1 MSIQSVNN
9 NNYQNQNSEKS
20 DFQTFTADAKARQSA
35 LSSGDQDQVT
45 LSESALSMSAAV
57 GNVLKNLLAMNSREL
72 GIIHRLQPSTVKVLL
87 HQTEP

>member
-20 DFQTFTADAKARQSA
+20 NFQTFTADANVHQSA

-45 LSESALSMSAAV
+45 LSESALSTSAAV
-57 GNVLKNLLAMNSREL
+57 SNVLKSLLAMNSQEL
-72 GIIHRLQPSTVKVLL
+72 GIIHRLQPSTVKELL
-87 HQTEP
+87 HQT